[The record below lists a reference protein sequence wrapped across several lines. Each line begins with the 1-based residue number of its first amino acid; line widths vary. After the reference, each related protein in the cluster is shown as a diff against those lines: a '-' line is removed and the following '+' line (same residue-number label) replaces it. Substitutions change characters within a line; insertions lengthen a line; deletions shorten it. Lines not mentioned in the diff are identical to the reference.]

1 MARRGALT
9 ALQAVLAGVSGG
21 AQGYVQQQ
29 ELERKR
35 QQERAA
41 QERQQAMD
49 LITFGERA
57 IEPGPLATRAP
68 MGAPR
73 AEAPRTALPT
83 SAVPL
88 PTGPMDFGGAMR
100 QLEQEEA
107 RPSGTTPLRIG
118 DITLNIPIGQ
128 RARDIKQSEALLAER
143 SALDAAMREAEAT
156 GTVRARQER
165 EAFDVGN
172 RRQFEVYRQQYQ
184 GRGEYNPNL
193 DYASL
198 NAAKEAQ
205 LQRTSAQQIARI
217 REGGQ
222 AGGGTAAA
230 GGRGLLPS
238 VVGTARRLDQM
249 DIGYVRSLRPSGVVA
264 AAEAP
269 LMMAEAKGIAKAPAF
284 LLSGAMNAFANEN
297 EREYALLIRSVNDA
311 VARASEKGVLTDR
324 DIGRF
329 QAQVLPLSN
338 DDEDT
343 SLRKF
348 NTLKG
353 WASWLNTGNLQ
364 ARTPEETDEE
374 FNERMANARAKG
386 IDVTAPAA
394 ATAPGAASSE
404 LEQDR
409 RDWDDAVRKYGRVR
423 VEREYGPRP

>member
-49 LITFGERA
+49 LIAFGERA

-100 QLEQEEA
+100 QLEQEET
-107 RPSGTTPLRIG
+107 RPSGTTPLKIG

-165 EAFDVGN
+165 EAFDVSN

-230 GGRGLLPS
+230 TAGDRGTLPS
-238 VVGTARRLDQM
+238 LSVNLERLNQM
-249 DIGYVRSLRPSGVVA
+249 DENYISALRPSRVTG

-269 LMMAEAKGIAKAPAF
+269 LMVSESRGLFKGPALAMAGAF
-284 LLSGAMNAFANEN
+284 NWAASPE
-297 EREYALLIRSVNDA
+297 EREYANIIRSTTDA
-311 VARASEKGVLTDR
+311 VARERERGVLTDR
-324 DIGRF
+324 DIARF
-329 QAQVLPLSN
+329 QSQVLPLPN
-338 DDEDT
+338 DDELT
-343 SLRKF
+343 SIRKF
-348 NTLKG
+348 QTLKG
-353 WASWLNTGNLQ
+353 WATWLTTGDPNTRLPG
-364 ARTPEETDEE
+364 ESVEE
-374 FNERMANARAKG
+374 FLERKSR
-386 IDVTAPAA
+386 
-394 ATAPGAASSE
+394 
-404 LEQDR
+404 L
-409 RDWDDAVRKYGRVR
+409 GRSGR
-423 VEREYGPRP
+423 